1 MRNFYF
7 IAFYDWLMLRANKML
22 LSCFALLALFVA
34 FALWTGQ
41 QRVAFHR
48 ATLVK
53 VKATEKRLFAEKR
66 QLVADLE
73 QSGQAFT
80 GNSHRNPTEPNGAA
94 NSAANRYFSLAPAPL
109 AVVAVGQSDL
119 RAYYYKF
126 GLHKKQALYHGEEIE
141 NASILYNGH
150 FDLAFVITFLL
161 PLLIIALTF
170 NVVASEKER
179 GTLPLILAGT
189 TPLRSVALNKFVFR
203 FGVLSIFFSGLVL
216 SGLALVGVSI
226 GQEAA
231 GIAALLGVTTA
242 YAAFWFGISFGVNSQ
257 GRGSGF
263 NAAVLVGLWLALLVV
278 LPALL
283 SVASNAFYPMPS
295 RVELIAETR
304 EASEE
309 AKKNGAQI
317 LAQYFEDHPELAAQG
332 STPVDTKNF
341 AVSSLMV
348 NLEVEKAIRPL
359 EEKFEEQKDKQARLV
374 AQWRFLSPAI
384 FVQQMLENIAATGD
398 AHYLDFEQQM
408 QNAHPKYR
416 AFFTQKI
423 IKQEKM
429 RAADYDLV
437 PRSQYSSSP
446 GLIRAARAGF
456 WDILWLFGAGALA
469 VIWGLLQVAPQKM
482 AEPRWIE
489 A

>member
-22 LSCFALLALFVA
+22 LSCFALLVLFVA

-41 QRVAFHR
+41 QRVTFHR
-48 ATLVK
+48 TTLAK
-53 VKATEKRLFAEKR
+53 VKATEKRQFAEKR

-73 QSGQAFT
+73 QSGKAFT
-80 GNSHRNPTEPNGAA
+80 GNSHRDPTEPNGAA

-161 PLLIIALTF
+161 PLLAIALTF
-170 NVVASEKER
+170 NVVAGEKER

-189 TPLRSVALNKFVFR
+189 TSLRSVALNKFVFR
-203 FGVLSIFFSGLVL
+203 FALLSLLFSGLVL
-216 SGLALVGVSI
+216 MGLGLVGVSI
-226 GQEAA
+226 AQEVAS
-231 GIAALLGVTTA
+231 IAALLGVTTA
-242 YAAFWFGISFGVNSQ
+242 YTAFWFGLSFGVNSQ
-257 GRGSGF
+257 GKGSGF

-283 SVASNAFYPMPS
+283 SVAANAYYPMPS

-332 STPVDTKNF
+332 SKPVDTKNF
-341 AVSSLMV
+341 AASSLMV

-359 EEKFEEQKDKQARLV
+359 EEKFEVQKDKQARLV
-374 AQWRFLSPAI
+374 AQWRFVSPAI
-384 FVQQMLENIAATGD
+384 FVQQMLENLAATGD

-408 QNAHPKYR
+408 KVAHAKYR

-423 IKQEKM
+423 IKQEKV
-429 RAADYDLV
+429 RAADYDQV
-437 PRSQYSSSP
+437 PQSMYTNSP
-446 GLIRAARAGF
+446 GLVRATQAGF
-456 WDILWLFGAGALA
+456 WDILCLLGAGFVA
-469 VIWGLLQVAPQKM
+469 VIWGLLQVAPRKM
-482 AEPRWIE
+482 AEPRWIKG
-489 A
+489 

>member
-1 MRNFYF
+1 M
-7 IAFYDWLMLRANKML
+7 
-22 LSCFALLALFVA
+22 
-34 FALWTGQ
+34 
-41 QRVAFHR
+41 
-48 ATLVK
+48 
-53 VKATEKRLFAEKR
+53 
-66 QLVADLE
+66 
-73 QSGQAFT
+73 
-80 GNSHRNPTEPNGAA
+80 
-94 NSAANRYFSLAPAPL
+94 
-109 AVVAVGQSDL
+109 AVGQSDL

-189 TPLRSVALNKFVFR
+189 TTLRSVALNKFAFR
-203 FGVLSIFFSGLVL
+203 FGLLSLFSGLIL
-216 SGLALVGVSI
+216 MGLALVGGSI
-226 GQEAA
+226 AQEAA

-242 YAAFWFGISFGVNSQ
+242 YTAFWFGLSFGVNGQ

-263 NAAVLVGLWLALLVV
+263 NAAVLVGVWLALLVV

-283 SVASNAFYPMPS
+283 SVAANAYYPMPS

-317 LAQYFEDHPELAAQG
+317 LAQYFEDHPELAVQG
-332 STPVDTKNF
+332 SKPVDTKNF
-341 AVSSLMV
+341 AASSLMV
-348 NLEVEKAIRPL
+348 NLEVEKAISPL
-359 EEKFEEQKDKQARLV
+359 EEKFEVQKDKQAHLV
-374 AQWRFLSPAI
+374 AQWRFVSPAI

-398 AHYLDFEQQM
+398 VHYLDFEQQM
-408 QNAHPKYR
+408 QAAHAKYR

-429 RAADYDLV
+429 CAADYDQV
-437 PRSQYSSSP
+437 PQSQYSSSP
-446 GLIRAARAGF
+446 GLVRATRAGL
-456 WDILWLFGAGALA
+456 WDTLWLLGAGAIA
-469 VIWGLLQVAPQKM
+469 IIWGLLQVAPQKM
-482 AEPRWIE
+482 ASGTTLDRSL
-489 A
+489 AYVY

>member
-41 QRVAFHR
+41 QRVNFHR

-53 VKATEKRLFAEKR
+53 VKATEKKLFAEKR

-73 QSGQAFT
+73 QNGQPFT
-80 GNSHRNPTEPNGAA
+80 GNSHRDPTEPNGAA

-141 NASILYNGH
+141 NAAILYNGH

-161 PLLIIALTF
+161 PLLIIALSF

-179 GTLPLILAGT
+179 GTLPLILAST
-189 TPLRSVALNKFVFR
+189 TPLRNIARNKFIFR
-203 FGVLSIFFSGLVL
+203 FGLLSLFFSTLVL
-216 SGLALVGVSI
+216 LGLAIVGVSI
-226 GQEAA
+226 AQEAA

-242 YAAFWFGISFGVNSQ
+242 YAAFWFGLSFGVNSQ

-263 NAAVLVGLWLALLVV
+263 NAALLVGVWLALLVV
-278 LPALL
+278 LPAML
-283 SVASNAFYPMPS
+283 SVATNAYYPMPS

-332 STPVDTKNF
+332 SKPVDTKNF
-341 AVSSLMV
+341 AASSLMV

-359 EEKFEEQKDKQARLV
+359 EEKFEVQKGKQAYLV
-374 AQWRFLSPAI
+374 AQWRFISPAI

-408 QNAHPKYR
+408 QAAHAQYR

-423 IKQEKM
+423 IKQAKM
-429 RAADYDLV
+429 RAADYDQV
-437 PRSQYSSSP
+437 PQSQYTGSP
-446 GLIRAARAGF
+446 GLVRATRAGF
-456 WDILWLFGAGALA
+456 WDILWLLGAGFVA

-482 AEPRWIE
+482 AEARWIE